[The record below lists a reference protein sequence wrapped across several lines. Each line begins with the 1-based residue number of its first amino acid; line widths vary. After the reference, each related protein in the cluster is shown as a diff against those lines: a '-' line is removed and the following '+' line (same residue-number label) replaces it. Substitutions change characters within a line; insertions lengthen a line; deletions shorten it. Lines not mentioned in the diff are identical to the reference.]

1 MFRTVSP
8 RLLASAAGV
17 ALATGLLAAPAASA
31 TTDGR
36 ATGPAVVPSPGFL
49 GTGVRTDA
57 CDSTTAPGWIAT
69 TAPELTARTT
79 ADRARFKVLDETGS
93 KVFDAEGTAVDGTAT
108 VRPTGLA
115 EGRTYT
121 WWAKGAGGG
130 APTAECHFRIDTTAP
145 ALTVDS
151 ADFPSSDSG
160 RTPQKYAGQTGTFTV
175 AGSDAA
181 SGVACYRYVLNGTP
195 STGGDCTGAVRPAA
209 DGSATFTLKPKDQG
223 TNVLTVQAFDEAGNA
238 SQPLSY
244 TFYAPANPNPPQ
256 TVPGDVNAD
265 GVPDILLPDAEGN
278 LQVVSADAT
287 GTDPASTTA
296 AAYGPAG
303 TWTGTVTAHRG
314 WDSGHA
320 PADDLFVHVPGGT
333 ALYLYRNLDQG
344 AFQRT
349 PVLLARPTACAAAG
363 CAADWS
369 ATDQLVALGALGGGR
384 QSSLVTVENGDLWLF
399 RAGAVGYR
407 YATAERL
414 STGGAWAG
422 HDVVAPGRAA
432 DGSLVL
438 WSRERATGTLRSY
451 PVTKQADGTYDLSA
465 LADPSAG
472 TVLAGTLPAADYPVL
487 GSSGDG
493 NGDGRPDLYAVTAAR
508 HLLTFDGTTAPKDL
522 GALR

>member
-1 MFRTVSP
+1 MFRTVSL

-31 TTDGR
+31 ATDGR
-36 ATGPAVVPSPGFL
+36 ATDPAVVPSPGFH

-57 CDSTTAPGWIAT
+57 CDGTTAPGWIAT
-69 TAPELTARTT
+69 TAPALTARTA
-79 ADRARFKVLDETGS
+79 ADRARFKVWDETGS

-108 VRPTGLA
+108 ARPAGLT

-121 WWAKGAGGG
+121 WQAKGAGGG
-130 APTAECHFRIDTTAP
+130 APTAECHFRIDATAP

-151 ADFPSSDSG
+151 ADFPASDSG
-160 RTPQKYAGQTGTFTV
+160 RTPQKYAGQSGTFTV

-195 STGGDCTGAVRPAA
+195 SVGNDCTGAVRPAA
-209 DGSATFTLKPKDQG
+209 DGTATLTLKPTDWG
-223 TNVLTVQAFDEAGNA
+223 TNILTVQAFDEAGNA
-238 SQPLSY
+238 SRPVAY
-244 TFYAPANPNPPQ
+244 TFYAPSNPNPPQ
-256 TVPGDVNAD
+256 SVPGDVNAD
-265 GVPDILLPDAEGN
+265 GVPDILLPDADGN
-278 LQVVSADAT
+278 LQVLGADSAN
-287 GTDPASTTA
+287 TDPASTTA
-296 AAYGPAG
+296 ASYGPGGTWAG
-303 TWTGTVTAHRG
+303 TTTAHRG
-314 WDSGHA
+314 WDSSHA
-320 PADDLFVHVPGGT
+320 PADDLLVHVPGGA

-369 ATDQLVALGALGGGR
+369 ATDQLVALGALGTGQ

-399 RAGAVGYR
+399 QAATVGTR
-407 YATAERL
+407 YSTVKRL
-414 STGGAWAG
+414 STTGAWAG
-422 HDVVAPGRAA
+422 YDVIAPGRAA
-432 DGSLVL
+432 DGSLAL
-438 WSRERATGTLRSY
+438 WSRERATGTLRTY
-451 PVTKQADGTYDLSA
+451 PIAKQDDGTYDFSA

-472 TVLAGTLPAADYPVL
+472 AAVGTFPAADYPLL

-493 NGDGRPDLYAVTAAR
+493 DGDGRPDLYAVTAAR
-508 HLLTFDGTTAPKDL
+508 HLLTFDGTAAPKDL